1 MNVLFRIS
9 PGTLDRREVDAFLHS
24 SVDGAV
30 VVFEGIIRGHNK
42 EKQVTSIQFDSYDAM
57 VLEELHRIAED
68 LFERFAISKV
78 ALIHR
83 TGSVVPGDVV
93 VIAGIA
99 ARHRAAAFEACAE
112 LMNQLKSSVPIW
124 KKEIFSDGEAWVSPT
139 P

>member
-9 PGTLDRREVDAFLHS
+9 DESLDRQEVDAFLHS
-24 SVDGAV
+24 TSDGAV
-30 VVFEGIIRGHNK
+30 VVFEGIIRSKNK
-42 EKQVTSIQFDSYDAM
+42 QKEVTSIQFDSYDAM
-57 VLEELHRIAED
+57 VLEELHRIAAA

-99 ARHRAAAFEACAE
+99 APHRAAAFEACAE

>member
-1 MNVLFRIS
+1 M
-9 PGTLDRREVDAFLHS
+9 LDRREVDAFLHS

-30 VVFEGIIRGHNK
+30 VLFEGIIRSHNK
-42 EKQVTSIQFDSYDAM
+42 DKEVTSIQFDSYDAM
-57 VLEELHRIAED
+57 VLDELHRIAAD

-99 ARHRAAAFEACAE
+99 APHRLAAFEACAE
-112 LMNQLKSSVPIW
+112 LMNQLKSTVPIW
-124 KKEIFSDGEAWVSPT
+124 KKEIFSNGEAWVSPT